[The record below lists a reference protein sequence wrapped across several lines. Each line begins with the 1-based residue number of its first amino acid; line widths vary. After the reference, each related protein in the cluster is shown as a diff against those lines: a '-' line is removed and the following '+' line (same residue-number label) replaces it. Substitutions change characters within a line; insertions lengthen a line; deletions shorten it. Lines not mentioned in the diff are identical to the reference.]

1 MSRRVPKVGAL
12 LGLTLLCSLL
22 ASGVALGQQ
31 QEKPLEVTYR
41 EQDGSRPGRLKVTVA
56 MSGTQWRP
64 DLRLDTAD
72 VTATIDGQRVEV
84 TGATPLQE
92 QRGSRGKVAIVL
104 AVDTSGSM
112 LQGPNGVPNIDR
124 AKEAADA
131 FVQRMRPGTQLG
143 LVAFSTTPSV
153 VQPLTTDREL
163 VRGRIR
169 ALTATG
175 DTALYDA
182 VALGSRQL
190 ASVQAQHTLVVL
202 SDGRDDGSRIGPEA
216 AIAAAEQADVTVY
229 TVGLSTPGR
238 GKQDQEALAKLA
250 EGTEEGKAFEVG
262 NADGLVAQFSNIAQT
277 LASQYVVEMKL
288 PPGLGPQVAFE
299 LRARANG
306 AEGVLSIPE
315 FIIAGQGSPA
325 TTRPRAPVTLPP
337 VPGLSRLESPQ
348 GRYVMAIAGFA
359 TVLLACLLLFGP
371 GSRSGRPY
379 RALRQRLSPYSLT
392 PAIAD
397 DHPRLTAFGSSEWA
411 GRATAMAETLV
422 RRGNLEEA
430 FLDRLESAGLNMR
443 VAEFV
448 LISLGSAFI
457 PPLLALIVTRNLLI
471 AGIVVLL
478 GTVAPFLYLSVRA
491 SRRQAKF
498 EEQLPSTLQLLSGAL
513 QAGHSLQQA
522 VDTVVHEA
530 GDPIAGEFQRVLTE
544 ARLGRPLEEAF
555 EAMAKRTNSVDFT
568 WTVMAI
574 RLQRQV
580 GGNLAEVLNT
590 VSQTIRDRYTLKR
603 QVKALSA
610 EGRLSSL
617 ILSVLPVLMFV
628 ALLIFNPLFLR
639 PLFTTTLGIGLMGG
653 AAVLM
658 IFGVFWLKKIT
669 EIKV

>member
-1 MSRRVPKVGAL
+1 MNRQIARAGVVVLGAL
-12 LGLTLLCSLL
+12 LAGLGVVG
-22 ASGVALGQQ
+22 GVAGAQPQ
-31 QEKPLEVTYR
+31 KPLEVTYR
-41 EQDGSRPGRLKVTVA
+41 EQDTSPGRLKVTMA
-56 MSGTQWRP
+56 LSGPAWGSGQ
-64 DLRLDTAD
+64 RLGRDAFS
-72 VTATIDGQRVEV
+72 ATINGRPVRVNA
-84 TGATPLQE
+84 ATPLDE
-92 QRGSRGKVAIVL
+92 QQGSRGKVAVML
-104 AVDTSGSM
+104 VVDTSGSM
-112 LQGPNGVPNIDR
+112 LHAINGVQNIDR
-124 AKEAADA
+124 AKAAADA
-131 FVQRMRPGTQLG
+131 FIGAMQPATRLG
-143 LVAFSTTPSV
+143 LMTFSDQPRTLQRPTTNH
-153 VQPLTTDREL
+153 EL
-163 VRGRIR
+163 VRQAIGTLSAR
-169 ALTATG
+169 G
-175 DTALYDA
+175 NTALYDA
-182 VALGSRQL
+182 IVR
-190 ASVQAQHTLVVL
+190 ASGLLESEEGQRNLVVL
-202 SDGRDDGSRIGPEA
+202 SDGKDEGSTEKLET
-216 AIAAAEQADVTVY
+216 AIAAAKKAGVTAYV
-229 TVGLSTPGR
+229 VGLNVPGFD
-238 GKQDQEALAKLA
+238 QDQKALERLAK
-250 EGTEEGKAFEVG
+250 ETVQGQAFQVN
-262 NADGLVAQFSNIAQT
+262 NADELKDRFSTIGQS
-277 LASQYVVEMKL
+277 LASQYVVDLEL
-288 PPGLGPQVAFE
+288 PPGLGSTVDFRLQVT
-299 LRARANG
+299 ANG
-306 AEGVLSIPE
+306 EVGFYEKHDFAL
-315 FIIAGQGSPA
+315 AGQASP
-325 TTRPRAPVTLPP
+325 TTLPVPGEVQP

-348 GRYVMAIAGFA
+348 GRYVIAFSGFA

-371 GSRSGRPY
+371 GSRSARPY

-392 PAIAD
+392 SAIAD

-422 RRGNLEEA
+422 RRGNLEET
-430 FLDRLESAGLNMR
+430 FLDRLEAAGLNMR

-457 PPLLALIVTRNLLI
+457 PPLLALVLTRNLLV

-478 GTVAPFLYLSVRA
+478 GTAGPFLYLSMRA

-530 GDPIAGEFQRVLTE
+530 GDPIAGEFHRVLTE

-555 EAMAKRTNSVDFT
+555 EAMARRTNSLDFK

-580 GGNLAEVLNT
+580 GGNLAEVLST
-590 VSQTIRDRYTLKR
+590 VSQTIRDRYALKR

-617 ILSVLPVLMFV
+617 ILSILPVLMFL

-639 PLFTTTLGIGLMGG
+639 PLFSTGIGIMMMVG

>member
-1 MSRRVPKVGAL
+1 MSRRVLKMSTLVALAL
-12 LGLTLLCSLL
+12 LGSLL
-22 ASGVALGQQ
+22 AGGAALGQPSQ
-31 QEKPLEVTYR
+31 KPLEVTYKG
-41 EQDGSRPGRLKVTVA
+41 QDTSPSRLKVTVA
-56 MSGTQWRP
+56 MSGPAWDPNQ
-64 DLRLDTAD
+64 RLTEDDFSAW
-72 VTATIDGQRVEV
+72 INGKEV
-84 TGATPLQE
+84 PIRAATPLKE
-92 QRGSRGKVAIVL
+92 QQGARGKL
-104 AVDTSGSM
+104 AVVLVIDTSASM
-112 LQGPNGVPNIDR
+112 EGEKIVR
-124 AKEAADA
+124 AKAAADEFA
-131 FVQRMRPGTQLG
+131 RAMRPGDRLG
-143 LVAFSTTPSV
+143 LVAFSTRPQVLQNLTPNHE
-153 VQPLTTDREL
+153 Q
-163 VRGRIR
+163 VRNSISGLE
-169 ALTATG
+169 ASG
-175 DTALYDA
+175 NTALNDA
-182 VALGSRQL
+182 I
-190 ASVQAQHTLVVL
+190 VQASRLLANEPAQRNLVVV
-202 SDGRDDGSRIGPEA
+202 SDGKDDGSTA
-216 AIAAAEQADVTVY
+216 SLNQAIAAAKAARVFVDTVSLPGGEQD
-229 TVGLSTPGR
+229 P
-238 GKQDQEALAKLA
+238 EALRRLAQGTGGKAYEVANA
-250 EGTEEGKAFEVG
+250 EGLEQQ
-262 NADGLVAQFSNIAQT
+262 LSSIRQS
-277 LASQYVVEMKL
+277 LASQYVVDMTL
-288 PPGLGPQVAFE
+288 PPGLGTEVAFLLRVTTPAASAE
-299 LRARANG
+299 LPI
-306 AEGVLSIPE
+306 EKFPLE
-315 FIIAGQGSPA
+315 GQGSTA
-325 TTRPRAPVTLPP
+325 TTRPRAPAQLPQ
-337 VPGLSRLESPQ
+337 VPGLSKLESPQ

-359 TVLLACLLLFGP
+359 TVLLACLILFG
-371 GSRSGRPY
+371 GVRSGRPY

-457 PPLLALIVTRNLLI
+457 PPLLALIITRNLLI

-555 EAMAKRTNSVDFT
+555 EAMARRTNSVDFT

-590 VSQTIRDRYTLKR
+590 VSQTIRDRYSLKR

-617 ILSVLPVLMFV
+617 ILSVLPLLMFV

-639 PLFTTTLGIGLMGG
+639 PLFTTTLGIMLMGG